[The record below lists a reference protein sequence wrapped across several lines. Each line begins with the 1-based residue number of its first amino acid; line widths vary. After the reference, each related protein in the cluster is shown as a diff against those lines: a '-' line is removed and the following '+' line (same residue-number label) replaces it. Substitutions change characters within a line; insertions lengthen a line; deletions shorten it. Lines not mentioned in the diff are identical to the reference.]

1 MKNSMQGKQGEIG
14 EIATAQKRAAKAF
27 NNFFGNTIKNLYISQ
42 YSDFNPIIIP
52 SLKSYLN

>member
-1 MKNSMQGKQGEIG
+1 MQGKQGEIG

-27 NNFFGNTIKNLYISQ
+27 NNFFDNTIKNLYISQ

-52 SLKSYLN
+52 SLKSYLNWI